1 MSKNVVVLGMHRSGT
16 SMVAGA
22 LVKAGLYAGQS
33 SDLLV
38 DQDDNP
44 HGFWERNDVV
54 ELNEALLE
62 SASGAWFSPVVSGEN
77 LGGKTD
83 QIHHILTQ
91 LDSQSPW
98 LVKDPRMLVTWPAW
112 QAALADAIPVYVY
125 RSPAAVAHSLFKRN
139 RFPLQLGL
147 ALWEYYNRAAIGII
161 GAREHVAVS
170 FERFA
175 ASPDSEAALLVS
187 RLIELGVALTAA
199 PTSVFDDTLGQS
211 GKLLD
216 EQFALLMTPSQ
227 LALAS
232 YCEALCAGEPPGPIP
247 VEDETLA
254 PRLKDLS
261 SLVEPLS
268 DATETRVRLDERT
281 LERDSLIKQLAVV
294 ESEHVSLTK
303 AHKKE
308 KKTHKALEK
317 VYHSLSDEHTSL
329 AHAHKDEVARHKEVQ
344 KKAEYLFE
352 VSTGTFHK
360 LLAFENSSLGSLS
373 RGLRRFYRLV
383 TLQRGKSTSY
393 EDALEDAHVHF
404 EEFEQEKPER
414 PPNKL
419 NLAGDV
425 VRYVFENPAGSVRS
439 FSMARLKRASSV
451 FLNSNSDDL
460 KVWIDSRFP
469 DADADGTVF
478 DPASLDESLD
488 SLELV
493 FPAVE
498 QPQVSIIVP
507 VYNDYRVTVNCLK
520 ALLENTSDVT
530 YEVIIADDCST
541 DLTQSIEQR
550 VHNIVVVRG
559 EENLRFL
566 RNCNS
571 AAASAR
577 GENLLFLNNDTAVC
591 EGWLTSMMEVLERDP
606 SVGVV
611 GPKLLFADGKLQ
623 EAGGIMW
630 NDGSA
635 WNFGRADDPDKPQYN
650 YLKEVDYVSGA
661 CLLVRA
667 ALWQEMGGFD
677 ERYVPAYYEDADLA
691 FMAREKGYKVVYQ
704 PAAKV
709 FHFEG
714 VSNGTDVT
722 SGVKQY
728 QVANQETFR
737 LKWQE
742 LLEADHF
749 ANAEQVFYA
758 RDRSRHKRTV
768 LFIDHY
774 VPHYD
779 KDAGSRSTMQYVQL
793 MLDMG
798 YRVQFMGAN
807 FFPHKPYTAMLQQ
820 MGVEVLV
827 GEYMARNLDKWL
839 RENASHIDNIY
850 LHRPHVAE
858 QFLDSLERM
867 NPKPKIVFFGH
878 DLHYLRV
885 QREFA
890 LKGGAELEKAAQQW
904 QRREFA
910 VFDQVDTVYYPSEVE
925 VAQIAQVRPELD
937 VKAIPLYALPPM
949 EIREYLPEQRA
960 GILFVGGFNHPPNVD
975 AVSWFVE
982 QVMPLVAAQNP
993 SVVLHVVGSNP
1004 TDAVTELQQQNVKVY
1019 GYLSDEEL
1027 DALYRKVQLAVVP
1040 LRYGAGVKGKVIEA
1054 IQQHVPLLT
1063 TAVGAEGIPDA
1074 DAVMEI
1080 CEFPQEFADK
1090 VLAIAAGD
1098 SALLSKLP
1106 AYQSWLDSHFSAS
1119 RAAQIIEQDF
1129 GSPLRDG

>member
-268 DATETRVRLDERT
+268 DATETRVRLDECT

-635 WNFGRADDPDKPQYN
+635 WN
-650 YLKEVDYVSGA
+650 
-661 CLLVRA
+661 
-667 ALWQEMGGFD
+667 
-677 ERYVPAYYEDADLA
+677 
-691 FMAREKGYKVVYQ
+691 
-704 PAAKV
+704 
-709 FHFEG
+709 
-714 VSNGTDVT
+714 
-722 SGVKQY
+722 
-728 QVANQETFR
+728 
-737 LKWQE
+737 
-742 LLEADHF
+742 
-749 ANAEQVFYA
+749 
-758 RDRSRHKRTV
+758 
-768 LFIDHY
+768 
-774 VPHYD
+774 
-779 KDAGSRSTMQYVQL
+779 
-793 MLDMG
+793 
-798 YRVQFMGAN
+798 
-807 FFPHKPYTAMLQQ
+807 
-820 MGVEVLV
+820 
-827 GEYMARNLDKWL
+827 
-839 RENASHIDNIY
+839 
-850 LHRPHVAE
+850 
-858 QFLDSLERM
+858 
-867 NPKPKIVFFGH
+867 
-878 DLHYLRV
+878 
-885 QREFA
+885 
-890 LKGGAELEKAAQQW
+890 
-904 QRREFA
+904 
-910 VFDQVDTVYYPSEVE
+910 
-925 VAQIAQVRPELD
+925 
-937 VKAIPLYALPPM
+937 
-949 EIREYLPEQRA
+949 
-960 GILFVGGFNHPPNVD
+960 
-975 AVSWFVE
+975 
-982 QVMPLVAAQNP
+982 
-993 SVVLHVVGSNP
+993 
-1004 TDAVTELQQQNVKVY
+1004 
-1019 GYLSDEEL
+1019 
-1027 DALYRKVQLAVVP
+1027 
-1040 LRYGAGVKGKVIEA
+1040 
-1054 IQQHVPLLT
+1054 
-1063 TAVGAEGIPDA
+1063 
-1074 DAVMEI
+1074 
-1080 CEFPQEFADK
+1080 
-1090 VLAIAAGD
+1090 
-1098 SALLSKLP
+1098 
-1106 AYQSWLDSHFSAS
+1106 
-1119 RAAQIIEQDF
+1119 
-1129 GSPLRDG
+1129 